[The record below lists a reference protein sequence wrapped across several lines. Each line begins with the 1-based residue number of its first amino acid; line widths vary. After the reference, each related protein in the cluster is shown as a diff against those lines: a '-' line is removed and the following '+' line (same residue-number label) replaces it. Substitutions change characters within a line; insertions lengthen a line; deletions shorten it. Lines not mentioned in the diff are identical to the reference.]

1 MCPRQDASD
10 LLSPCARLTGGTISW
25 CAYVDVLI
33 IMQNI
38 PSREGYQYVFFI
50 VDHATKICWVYPL
63 KTRESKFILS
73 HLTTF
78 VNEVLPSLNI
88 RLRHFHSDGGAELV
102 AADVLTFLHKSGVT
116 TSHSPRDT
124 PQMNSITERWV
135 RSLKEKVLCM
145 LLRSLLPVAFW
156 WLAVECTVYLL
167 NRLPTKTVLGYMSPY
182 ECVYG
187 AAPDLKWILEELSD
201 PHDILDGKEACEVLS
216 LHGRH
221 CVGGMKTKNIS

>member
-1 MCPRQDASD
+1 MHQISFPPVRDR
-10 LLSPCARLTGGTISW
+10 LEGLSPGARVS
-25 CAYVDVLI
+25 ADVL

-50 VDHATKICWVYPL
+50 VDHAMKMCWMYPL
-63 KTRESKFILS
+63 KTRESKHILA
-73 HLTTF
+73 HFTTF

-88 RLRHFHSDGGAELV
+88 HLLRFYSDGGAELV

-116 TSHSPRDT
+116 TSHSPLET
-124 PQMNSITERWV
+124 PQINSIIERWV

-145 LLRSLLPVAFW
+145 LLHSSLPVAFW
-156 WLAVECTVYLL
+156 WLAVECAAYLL

-187 AAPDLKWILEELSD
+187 AARLI
-201 PHDILDGKEACEVLS
+201 
-216 LHGRH
+216 
-221 CVGGMKTKNIS
+221 